1 MWLVGGDRASGCV
14 FEGGLVA
21 VAAGVDVVVV
31 EEFVVAGAEQDEVVE
46 FGRAAVL
53 DGGEVVCFEF
63 AGWRCSRGIGSALS
77 VCAGRV
83 AAGRWRSVRCVSGR
97 GRGPAA

>member
-1 MWLVGGDRASGCV
+1 MSHPDWWCVGLVGGDRPPSSVCERRLFG
-14 FEGGLVA
+14 

-53 DGGEVVCFEF
+53 DRGEVVGFEF
-63 AGWRCSRGIGSALS
+63 AGGG
-77 VCAGRV
+77 
-83 AAGRWRSVRCVSGR
+83 AAGVLAV
-97 GRGPAA
+97 A